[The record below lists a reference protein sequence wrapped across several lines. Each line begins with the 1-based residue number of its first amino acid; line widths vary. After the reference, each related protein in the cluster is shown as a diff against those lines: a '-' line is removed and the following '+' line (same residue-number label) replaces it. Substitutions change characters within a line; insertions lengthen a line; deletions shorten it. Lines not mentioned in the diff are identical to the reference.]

1 MQSSLT
7 DNELAEQAMQ
17 GHTEAFSILVDRYR
31 QKVFRTAMGF
41 LHNADD
47 AEDLTQEIFIKAWH
61 ALRSFDRKSAFSTW
75 LYRISVNKAINQT
88 RKNKLRAIAGINEE
102 TKNNIHDDE
111 SADET
116 ITRKEQK
123 EEIKKAISKLNNKQ
137 KKAFVLFYYQELSMK
152 EVAEVLKM
160 SQKAAESL
168 VFRARQS
175 LQKALSGKNNR

>member
-1 MQSSLT
+1 MQSSYT
-7 DNELAEQAMQ
+7 DNDLVEQAMQ
-17 GHTEAFSILVDRYR
+17 GRTEAFSILVDRYR

-75 LYRISVNKAINQT
+75 LYRISVNKAINQI
-88 RKNKLRAIAGINEE
+88 RKNKLRALAGINDEVNQ
-102 TKNNIHDDE
+102 TPDDE
-111 SADET
+111 SADDT

-123 EEIKKAISKLNNKQ
+123 EEIKKAINELNIKQ
-137 KKAFVLFYYQELSMK
+137 KKAFVLFYYQEISMK
-152 EVAEVLKM
+152 EVADVLKM

-168 VFRARQS
+168 VFRARKN
-175 LQKALSGKNNR
+175 LQKELQKKQ

>member
-1 MQSSLT
+1 MQSSYT
-7 DNELAEQAMQ
+7 DNELVEQAMQ
-17 GHTEAFSILVDRYR
+17 GRTEAFSILVDRYR

-75 LYRISVNKAINQT
+75 LYRISVNKAINQI
-88 RKNKLRAIAGINEE
+88 RKNKLRALAGINDEVNQ
-102 TKNNIHDDE
+102 TPDDE
-111 SADET
+111 SADDT

-123 EEIKKAISKLNNKQ
+123 EEIKKAINELNIKQ
-137 KKAFVLFYYQELSMK
+137 KKAFVLFYYQELNMK
-152 EVAEVLKM
+152 EVADVLKM

-168 VFRARQS
+168 VFRARKN
-175 LQKALSGKNNR
+175 LQKELQTKQ

>member
-7 DNELAEQAMQ
+7 DNELAEQAMH
-17 GHTEAFSILVDRYR
+17 GRTEAFSILVDRYR

-47 AEDLTQEIFIKAWH
+47 AEDLTQEIFIKTWH
-61 ALRSFDRKSAFSTW
+61 ALRSFDGKSAFSTW
-75 LYRISVNKAINQT
+75 LYRISVNKAINQI
-88 RKNKLRAIAGINEE
+88 RKNKFRAITSINEE
-102 TKNNIHDDE
+102 VNQTRDEE
-111 SADET
+111 SADDS

-123 EEIKKAISKLNNKQ
+123 EEIKKAINKLNNKQ

-168 VFRARQS
+168 VFRARKS
-175 LQKALSGKNNR
+175 LQKELSGKNNR

>member
-1 MQSSLT
+1 MQSSFT

-17 GHTEAFSILVDRYR
+17 GRTEAFSILVERYR

-61 ALRSFDRKSAFSTW
+61 ALRSFNRKSAFSTW

-88 RKNKLRAIAGINEE
+88 RKNKLKALAGINDEV
-102 TKNNIHDDE
+102 NNTRDNE
-111 SADET
+111 SADDT

-123 EEIKKAISKLNNKQ
+123 EEIKNAINKLNNKQ

-152 EVAEVLKM
+152 EVADVLKM
-160 SQKAAESL
+160 SKKAAESL
-168 VFRARQS
+168 VFRARQN
-175 LQKALSGKNNR
+175 LQKELSGKNNR

>member
-17 GHTEAFSILVDRYR
+17 GHTEAFSMLVDRYR

-41 LHNADD
+41 LHNTDD

-61 ALRSFDRKSAFSTW
+61 ALRSFDGKSAFSTW

-88 RKNKLRAIAGINEE
+88 RKNKLRSIAGINEE
-102 TKNNIHDDE
+102 VNHTRDE
-111 SADET
+111 KSADDS

-123 EEIKKAISKLNNKQ
+123 DEIKKAINKLNNKQ

-175 LQKALSGKNNR
+175 LQKALSEKNNR